1 MLAAILLT
9 AAPATEISAGQLQPG
24 NEALHTEPSQD
35 LESILTDDQKALL
48 EKMKEKLAAGEL
60 ENDEDIS
67 SAITECEEE
76 LQITLTDD
84 QKDQIAA
91 LIKQINQL
99 GLDPDAILSKAQEL
113 YEKYGDQLKES
124 AAGFKTF
131 EEWFRHIEDYG
142 EELKRQAQA
151 GLKEKSQDAVTLAT
165 MHGSKGLEFKIVYIL
180 DANEGVTPHGKAA
193 LDEDMEEERRLF
205 YVAMTRAKEV
215 LQICYVKQ
223 RNGKETAPSRFVND
237 LLKSV

>member
-1 MLAAILLT
+1 MERNRTSQRFKNKNHKNHAPAIGTALLAALLLT

-60 ENDEDIS
+60 ETDEDING
-67 SAITECEEE
+67 AITECEEE

-84 QKDQIAA
+84 QKDQITV

-124 AAGFKTF
+124 ADAAIQ
-131 EEWFRHIEDYG
+131 ENVVEPV
-142 EELKRQAQA
+142 
-151 GLKEKSQDAVTLAT
+151 KEAV
-165 MHGSKGLEFKIVYIL
+165 V
-180 DANEGVTPHGKAA
+180 EGVKSAVRDFFH
-193 LDEDMEEERRLF
+193 DMVDSIKSF
-205 YVAMTRAKEV
+205 VARM
-215 LQICYVKQ
+215 L
-223 RNGKETAPSRFVND
+223 P
-237 LLKSV
+237 

>member
-1 MLAAILLT
+1 MERNRTSQRFKNKNHKKHAPAIGTALLAALLLT

-60 ENDEDIS
+60 ETDEDIN

-84 QKDQIAA
+84 QKDQITA

-124 AAGFKTF
+124 ADAAIQ
-131 EEWFRHIEDYG
+131 ENVVEPV
-142 EELKRQAQA
+142 
-151 GLKEKSQDAVTLAT
+151 KEAVVEGAKSAVRDFF
-165 MHGSKGLEFKIVYIL
+165 H
-180 DANEGVTPHGKAA
+180 
-193 LDEDMEEERRLF
+193 DM
-205 YVAMTRAKEV
+205 VDS
-215 LQICYVKQ
+215 I
-223 RNGKETAPSRFVND
+223 
-237 LLKSV
+237 KSFFARMLP

>member
-35 LESILTDDQKALL
+35 LESILTDAQKALL

-124 AAGFKTF
+124 ADAAIQENVVEPVKEAVVEGAKSAVRDFFHDMVDSIKGFF
-131 EEWFRHIEDYG
+131 ARM
-142 EELKRQAQA
+142 L
-151 GLKEKSQDAVTLAT
+151 
-165 MHGSKGLEFKIVYIL
+165 
-180 DANEGVTPHGKAA
+180 P
-193 LDEDMEEERRLF
+193 
-205 YVAMTRAKEV
+205 
-215 LQICYVKQ
+215 
-223 RNGKETAPSRFVND
+223 
-237 LLKSV
+237 

>member
-1 MLAAILLT
+1 LERNRTSQRFKNKNHKKHAPAIGTALLAALLLT

-60 ENDEDIS
+60 ETDEDIN

-113 YEKYGDQLKES
+113 YEDQLKES
-124 AAGFKTF
+124 ADAAIQ
-131 EEWFRHIEDYG
+131 ENVVEPV
-142 EELKRQAQA
+142 
-151 GLKEKSQDAVTLAT
+151 KEAVVEGAKSAVRDFF
-165 MHGSKGLEFKIVYIL
+165 H
-180 DANEGVTPHGKAA
+180 
-193 LDEDMEEERRLF
+193 DM
-205 YVAMTRAKEV
+205 VDS
-215 LQICYVKQ
+215 I
-223 RNGKETAPSRFVND
+223 
-237 LLKSV
+237 KSFFARMLP

>member
-124 AAGFKTF
+124 ADAAIQENVVEPVKEAVVEGAKSAVRDFFHDMVDSIKGFF
-131 EEWFRHIEDYG
+131 ARM
-142 EELKRQAQA
+142 L
-151 GLKEKSQDAVTLAT
+151 
-165 MHGSKGLEFKIVYIL
+165 
-180 DANEGVTPHGKAA
+180 P
-193 LDEDMEEERRLF
+193 
-205 YVAMTRAKEV
+205 
-215 LQICYVKQ
+215 
-223 RNGKETAPSRFVND
+223 
-237 LLKSV
+237 